1 MSAET
6 NLSLN
11 NLTKVYDGRVRAV
24 DNVNL
29 DVQEGEF
36 VTLVGPSGC
45 GKSTTLRMIAGFIQP
60 TSGSI
65 AMNGQDITALSPD
78 QRDIGMVFQSIALF
92 PHMTVAEN
100 ISYGMKVSDESFTQE
115 EMDERVEEML
125 ELIEMPETAD
135 RYPEQLSGGQQQRI
149 GLARSLA
156 LQPEILLLDE
166 PLSALDEKLREQM
179 QTELTKIQQELGV
192 TTVFVTHNQEEA
204 MTMSDR
210 IVIMDDGHFA
220 QIGAPD
226 EVYDDP
232 ESTFVA
238 DFMGKSNLF
247 PGTVSDSGRSRS
259 TVTTDAGEFVVNDT
273 SYGAGASVQVLVRPE
288 DLTMSKT
295 TDTRPENAMTGTV
308 DIIHLLGSVARYYIT
323 SEHGGQLIV
332 EDQSDGQSVNEG
344 DRVQLSFDPADSRV
358 IPDPEPAI
366 ETDASEPA
374 MGVYSGE

>member
-1 MSAET
+1 MSAGAH
-6 NLSLN
+6 LSLKG
-11 NLTKVYDGRVRAV
+11 LTKIYDGRVRAV
-24 DNVNL
+24 DGVEL
-29 DVQEGEF
+29 DVQDGEF

-45 GKSTTLRMIAGFIQP
+45 GKSTTLRMIAGFIDP
-60 TSGSI
+60 TAGSI
-65 AMNGQDITALSPD
+65 EMNGQDITALPPNK
-78 QRDIGMVFQSIALF
+78 RDIGMVFQSIALF

-100 ISYGMKVSDESFTQE
+100 ISYGMKVANESFSRS

-156 LQPEILLLDE
+156 LRPEILLLDE

-220 QIGAPD
+220 QIGSPE
-226 EVYDDP
+226 EVYNNP
-232 ESTFVA
+232 QSTFVA

-247 PGTVSDSGRSRS
+247 PGTVSERGSRQS
-259 TVTTDAGEFVVNDT
+259 TVRTDAGEFVVEDT
-273 SYGAGASVQVLVRPE
+273 SFATETSVQLLVRPE
-288 DLTMSKT
+288 DFRMST
-295 TDTRPENAMTGTV
+295 TSAPDSKNMISGT
-308 DIIHLLGSVARYYIT
+308 IEITHLLGSVARYHVS
-323 SEHGGQLIV
+323 SEQAGQLIV
-332 EDQSDGQSVNEG
+332 EDQSGGQSVTEG
-344 DRVQLSFDPADSRV
+344 QQVQLSVDPADCFV

-366 ETDASEPA
+366 ETNVSEPA
-374 MGVYSGE
+374 KGVYSSE